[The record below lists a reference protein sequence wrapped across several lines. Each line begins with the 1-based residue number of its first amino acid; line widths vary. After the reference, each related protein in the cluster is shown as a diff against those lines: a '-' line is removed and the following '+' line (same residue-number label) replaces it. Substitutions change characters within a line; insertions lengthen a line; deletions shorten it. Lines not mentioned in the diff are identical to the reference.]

1 MPLVDPP
8 ANKFEHTILPS
19 LPVISGPASHKPKIA
34 ATGKTVNNIASP
46 NWIGLLEDERIKD
59 VAIATLRGYGLSPCG
74 PPGFY
79 GTLGQLSPL
88 AKTPCPR
95 LTVLLFFASR
105 CSYSAG
111 ERYRPFHRH
120 RICHRL
126 LPILL
131 YHHLGH
137 PSIRKKRRRRRSGQV
152 GQLCCAKGTPDL
164 SMHRQ
169 VV

>member
-79 GTLGQLSPL
+79 GTLGQFSSPVI
-88 AKTPCPR
+88 TPFPR

-105 CSYSAG
+105 RPYSIG
-111 ERYRPFHRH
+111 ERHRPFNRH
-120 RICHRL
+120 
-126 LPILL
+126 
-131 YHHLGH
+131 
-137 PSIRKKRRRRRSGQV
+137 
-152 GQLCCAKGTPDL
+152 
-164 SMHRQ
+164 
-169 VV
+169 